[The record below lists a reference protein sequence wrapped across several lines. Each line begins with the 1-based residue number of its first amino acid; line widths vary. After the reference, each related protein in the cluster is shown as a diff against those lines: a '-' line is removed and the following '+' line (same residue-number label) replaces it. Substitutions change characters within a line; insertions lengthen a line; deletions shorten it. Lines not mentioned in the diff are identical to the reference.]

1 MPNTPNVVLDAV
13 GNVPS
18 VGDRVVFAPA
28 QRGAQEFV
36 KGIIVKVNDK
46 TITIG
51 HGGWKYNSDSR
62 DYIWVDDVLWNSTRK
77 SGCFVIVKES
87 N

>member
-46 TITIG
+46 TITIE
-51 HGGWKYNSDSR
+51 HGAFKYD
-62 DYIWVDDVLWNSTRK
+62 LPTRK
-77 SGCFVIVKES
+77 YVWQENADFSKRKSCCFVIVKE
-87 N
+87 NN